1 MARKKINPS
10 LLEDSSSL
18 LELAA
23 FKKKIKRLYD
33 EILERVYKAENPG
46 ASPEEVQAYV
56 EENGLQFPDEVDT
69 EEQEDEIDNLMD
81 MLDDMVDTDV
91 QEPVSALSTEDKPK
105 EHRGDELSS
114 KSHEK
119 GDKVET
125 KDLKDKMGGLFSVK
139 TDERKRTSTKAPE
152 IPTGPVIKRDTS
164 TAHKPE
170 FAPLVEKFRDELRSL
185 ADRQRSGVQQL
196 RDRL

>member
-1 MARKKINPS
+1 MPLI
-10 LLEDSSSL
+10 LEDSTSSL
-18 LELAA
+18 ELSA
-23 FKKKIKRLYD
+23 FKEKLRLLYNQ
-33 EILERVYKAENPG
+33 ILEKVYKRENPG

-91 QEPVSALSTEDKPK
+91 QEPASALSTEDKPK
-105 EHRGDELSS
+105 EHRGAEPSS

-125 KDLKDKMGGLFSVK
+125 KDLKDKMGGLFSV
-139 TDERKRTSTKAPE
+139 
-152 IPTGPVIKRDTS
+152 
-164 TAHKPE
+164 
-170 FAPLVEKFRDELRSL
+170 
-185 ADRQRSGVQQL
+185 
-196 RDRL
+196 

>member
-1 MARKKINPS
+1 MARRKINPS
-10 LLEDSSSL
+10 LFEDSSSL

-56 EENGLQFPDEVDT
+56 EENGLQFPDEDVAEDT
-69 EEQEDEIDNLMD
+69 DEIDNLMD

-164 TAHKPE
+164 TAHKTE

>member
-10 LLEDSSSL
+10 LFEDSSSL

-23 FKKKIKRLYD
+23 FKKKIKKLYD
-33 EILERVYKAENPG
+33 EILERTYKMENPG
-46 ASPEEVQAYV
+46 ASPEEIQAYV

-91 QEPVSALSTEDKPK
+91 QEPASALSTEDKPK
-105 EHRGDELSS
+105 EHKGDELSS

-164 TAHKPE
+164 TAHKTE

-185 ADRQRSGVQQL
+185 ADRQRAGV
-196 RDRL
+196 RHFRERL

>member
-1 MARKKINPS
+1 MARRKINPS
-10 LLEDSSSL
+10 LFEDSSSL

-105 EHRGDELSS
+105 EHKGAEPSS

-119 GDKVET
+119 GDRVET

-164 TAHKPE
+164 TAHKTE

>member
-10 LLEDSSSL
+10 LFEDSSSL

-46 ASPEEVQAYV
+46 ASPEEIQAYV
-56 EENGLQFPDEVDT
+56 EENGLQFPDEDVAEDT
-69 EEQEDEIDNLMD
+69 DEIDNLME

-91 QEPVSALSTEDKPK
+91 QEPASALSTEDKPK

-119 GDKVET
+119 GDRVET

-139 TDERKRTSTKAPE
+139 TDERKRTATKSLK
-152 IPTGPVIKRDTS
+152 IPTGPIIERDTS
-164 TAHKPE
+164 TAHKTE

>member
-1 MARKKINPS
+1 MATKRKHIS
-10 LLEDSSSL
+10 IFEDSSSR
-18 LELAA
+18 LELDA
-23 FKKKIKRLYD
+23 FKKKIKQLYD
-33 EILERVYKAENPG
+33 EILERTYKIENPG

-56 EENGLQFPDEVDT
+56 EENGLQFPDEDVSEDT
-69 EEQEDEIDNLMD
+69 DEIDNLMD

-91 QEPVSALSTEDKPK
+91 QEPASALSTEDKPK
-105 EHRGDELSS
+105 EHKGAEPSS

-164 TAHKPE
+164 TSHKE
-170 FAPLVEKFRDELRSL
+170 TFAPLVEKFKDELRSL
-185 ADRQRSGVQQL
+185 SDRQRSGVQQL
-196 RDRL
+196 RNRL